1 MCTLQWVI
9 LDRSAST
16 NDDISGIVKTEV
28 DKFKKSGHSF
38 SSYGIDEGQFIQISI
53 KGAQSFHQLMY
64 GHFDSVREVYKQD
77 VMKACMAKSTEKN

>member
-9 LDRSAST
+9 IYRSAAT
-16 NDDISGIVKTEV
+16 NDVIGDIVKTEV
-28 DKFKKSGHSF
+28 VKFKKSGHSF
-38 SSYGIDEGQFIQISI
+38 ASYGIDEGQFSQISI